1 MKKLCKNNY
10 SNKKLTNL
18 KYNKSNNRRNNKINK
33 QNGNNKLLQMKK
45 NYNKYKKM
53 LMIIKN

>member
-33 QNGNNKLLQMKK
+33 
-45 NYNKYKKM
+45 
-53 LMIIKN
+53 